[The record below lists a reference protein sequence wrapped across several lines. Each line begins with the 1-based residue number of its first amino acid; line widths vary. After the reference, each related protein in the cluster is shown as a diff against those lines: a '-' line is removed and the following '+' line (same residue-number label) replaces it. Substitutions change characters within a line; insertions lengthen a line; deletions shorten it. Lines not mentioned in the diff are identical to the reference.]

1 VPISLS
7 IVHALHVRT
16 QGQGFALPFSYVLR
30 TLPVTPADVID
41 APVAGSEMP
50 NGRARRIRVKEP
62 TESTLQSAEV
72 IVTTEEVP
80 LLSLSEMLGYGSG
93 AGKEQL
99 AVLLEVGQRRLAL
112 AVEEVVEERDI
123 VVRALPSHLRRKAIR
138 GASVT
143 SDGGLLLLLDV
154 QDLMAPASGKTAPRP
169 SRIPV
174 RPAETPGPRVL
185 VVDDSVFI
193 RRTLE
198 LTLSRGGFD
207 VQTARDGVE
216 ALSMMM
222 ESLPRVLILD
232 IEMPRLDGFELLS
245 VLRGSEQF
253 AGVRVAMLTS
263 RGGERHRE
271 LALSLGADDYL
282 IKPCP
287 QELLLG
293 TVQRLI
299 REVPV
304 NA

>member
-1 VPISLS
+1 
-7 IVHALHVRT
+7 
-16 QGQGFALPFSYVLR
+16 
-30 TLPVTPADVID
+30 
-41 APVAGSEMP
+41 
-50 NGRARRIRVKEP
+50 
-62 TESTLQSAEV
+62 
-72 IVTTEEVP
+72 
-80 LLSLSEMLGYGSG
+80 
-93 AGKEQL
+93 
-99 AVLLEVGQRRLAL
+99 
-112 AVEEVVEERDI
+112 
-123 VVRALPSHLRRKAIR
+123 
-138 GASVT
+138 
-143 SDGGLLLLLDV
+143 
-154 QDLMAPASGKTAPRP
+154 
-169 SRIPV
+169 RIPV
-174 RPAETPGPRVL
+174 QPAGAASPRVL

-198 LTLSRGGFD
+198 LTLSRAGYE

-253 AGVRVAMLTS
+253 AGIRVAMLTS

-287 QELLLG
+287 QELLIG

-299 REVPV
+299 SEVSV
-304 NA
+304 KA